1 MRKSILLA
9 ILALIPVSFAH
20 AQIPAIERAAL
31 IALYNSAD
39 GGNWTNDTNW
49 LGPAGTECT
58 WYGVSC
64 WLEHVDNL
72 HLGVG
77 LNGTIPT
84 ELGNLSEIRWLTLSS
99 EQLRGPIP
107 TELENLSNLL
117 SLDLSGCQL
126 SGSIPTEL
134 ANLSSLRYL
143 YLGGNELNGSIPP
156 ELGSMS
162 TLWYLSLHTN
172 HLSGSIPP
180 ELGNLPELTNLLL
193 NSNQLGGEIPSSLE
207 NLTTLFPLSLDIS
220 WNALHTDDASLSAFL
235 TSKHS
240 YFGDWQSTQTISPV
254 NVTVDSVGDHT
265 VWLGWDAVNPQVA
278 PGGYHLFIL
287 RPGSGAWE
295 SVGWTESKWTT
306 AFPVTGLDPG
316 MSYDIAVTTY
326 TDPHLYNAY
335 NRVGSDIGSSENLTT
350 SSFACA
356 QPVIRMSGAGPFTL
370 SLIGTY
376 DGYLWSTGETTPT
389 IEVNPPPDEWFWVTV
404 TSAGGCEESAA
415 TLVDPNIFAD
425 GFESGNT
432 TAWSGIV
439 P

>member
-1 MRKSILLA
+1 MRNSVLIVV
-9 ILALIPVSFAH
+9 LALIPVSFAH
-20 AQIPAIERAAL
+20 AQIPTAERAAL
-31 IALYNSAD
+31 FALYNSTD
-39 GGNWTNDTNW
+39 GANWSNNTNW

-58 WYGVSC
+58 WYGVEC
-64 WLEHVDNL
+64 RMIGVNPLEMYVYTLDPSGN
-72 HLGVG
+72 
-77 LNGTIPT
+77 
-84 ELGNLSEIRWLTLSS
+84 NLSGI
-99 EQLRGPIP
+99 IP
-107 TELENLSNLL
+107 PELE
-117 SLDLSGCQL
+117 
-126 SGSIPTEL
+126 
-134 ANLSSLRYL
+134 NLSSLRYL
-143 YLGGNELNGSIPP
+143 YLGGNELSGSIPP

-180 ELGNLPELTNLLL
+180 ELGNLPELTNLRL
-193 NSNQLGGEIPSSLE
+193 SGNQLGGEIPAELE
-207 NLTTLFPLSLDIS
+207 NLSTIVPAGLDIG
-220 WNALHTDDASLSAFL
+220 WNALHTDNASLSAFL
-235 TSKHS
+235 TSKHVG
-240 YFGDWQSTQTISPV
+240 FGDWQSSQTISPV
-254 NVTVDSVGDHT
+254 NVTVDSVGDRT
-265 VWLGWDAVNPQVA
+265 VWLIWDAVSPQVA

-326 TDPHLYNAY
+326 TDPHLYNL
-335 NRVGSDIGSSENLTT
+335 NRVGSDIGSSEYLTT
-350 SSFACA
+350 SSSGCA
-356 QPVIRMSGAGPFTL
+356 QPVIRMAGAGPFTL

-376 DGYLWSTGETTPT
+376 DSYLWSTGETTPT

-425 GFESGNT
+425 GFESGDS
-432 TAWSGIV
+432 ALWSSTV